1 MTSPWWKPKS
11 HKLSFWLISR
21 IQEAQYNLKRIRKSH
36 EVRKRKP
43 VESRKSKPVDNWKPK
58 PVKTRKSKSYICVLF
73 AIFFKPFPLILLW
86 YSSIWNE
93 GTIRRKIDRF
103 PLHLLQWVQMENR
116 QEEDPPKGCLA
127 THFRKIICLG
137 GFVLLIG
144 LGSALV
150 SPKSNLYCDGAY
162 LAFGLVILMA
172 VCVSLFIHCTI
183 LLLVARLKND
193 PEPNSPE
200 S

>member
-1 MTSPWWKPKS
+1 MRLENP
-11 HKLSFWLISR
+11 
-21 IQEAQYNLKRIRKSH
+21 NLLRVGNPNLLTIGNPNQLRLGN
-36 EVRKRKP
+36 P
-43 VESRKSKPVDNWKPK
+43 
-58 PVKTRKSKSYICVLF
+58 KSYICVLF

-103 PLHLLQWVQMENR
+103 PPHLLQWVQMENR

-127 THFRKIICLG
+127 THFIKIICLV

-144 LGSALV
+144 VGSALI
-150 SPKSNLYCDGAY
+150 SPKSKLYCDGAY

-172 VCVSLFIHCTI
+172 GCVSLFIYCTI

-200 S
+200 T